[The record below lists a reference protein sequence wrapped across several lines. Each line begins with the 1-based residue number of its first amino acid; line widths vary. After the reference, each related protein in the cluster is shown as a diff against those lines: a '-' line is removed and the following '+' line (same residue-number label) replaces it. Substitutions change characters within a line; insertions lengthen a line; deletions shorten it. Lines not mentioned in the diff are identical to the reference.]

1 MPKRI
6 TNGRLDA
13 RPIGPYGY
21 PHPSTTNLRLI
32 DSDVIGCAERF
43 PFRTVTKRPY
53 PPTHLLGD
61 FLHHAEIAELNTPR
75 SEQRQAGIDVLGG
88 E

>member
-1 MPKRI
+1 MCRNESPTDGLTR
-6 TNGRLDA
+6 A
-13 RPIGPYGY
+13 
-21 PHPSTTNLRLI
+21 PSAPTGTRTVHRRLI

-61 FLHHAEIAELNTPR
+61 FLHHTETAELNTPR